1 VRRLLGLVVVR
12 TVVHEAVLL
21 LVLTC
26 WDNNKQ
32 ASKAA

>member
-1 VRRLLGLVVVR
+1 VRRLGLVVVR

-26 WDNNKQ
+26 WDSKQ